1 MNQFGGGGVLEQE
14 TAGAG
19 PQRLIHVVVEVE
31 GGEHQHPRPGRAG
44 RVAEDPAGRL
54 QPVHDRHPH
63 VHQDNVGPQMPRQ
76 ADRFGAVGGLA
87 CHLQAGLGGEHRGE
101 ALPHHR
107 LVVGD
112 QAPRGPA
119 AVRRTVR
126 GHGVSPSG
134 STAET
139 TKPPS
144 GSGPADSEPPSR
156 ATRSCI
162 PVSP

>member
-1 MNQFGGGGVLEQE
+1 MVSISTRGRD
-14 TAGAG
+14 G
-19 PQRLIHVVVEVE
+19 PDC
-31 GGEHQHPRPGRAG
+31 
-44 RVAEDPAGRL
+44 VAEDLAGRF
-54 QPVHDRHPH
+54 QPVHDRHPD
-63 VHQDNVGPQMPRQ
+63 VHQNDVGPQMPRQ
-76 ADRFGAVGGLA
+76 ADRVRAVGGLA
-87 CHLQAGLGGEHRGE
+87 HDLQAGLGGEHRGE

-119 AVRRTVR
+119 ARRAVR
-126 GHGVSPSG
+126 GHGVSPTG

-144 GSGPADSEPPSR
+144 GDRPADSEPPSR
-156 ATRSCI
+156 ATRSRI